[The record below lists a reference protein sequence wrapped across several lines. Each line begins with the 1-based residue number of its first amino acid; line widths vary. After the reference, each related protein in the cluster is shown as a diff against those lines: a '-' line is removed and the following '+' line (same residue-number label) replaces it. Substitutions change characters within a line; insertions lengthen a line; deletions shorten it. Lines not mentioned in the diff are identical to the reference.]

1 MNFRHSTEKLEEIG
15 EPQRAMSYHR
25 GGQAGAVAVSYS
37 TSPMAPHSPSRR
49 YSSGTS
55 GGGTTASA
63 LSSTSKYSTYR
74 STGSSSLLDRP
85 TSFYTSSSSSGLR
98 SNYSEYRRSYCT
110 PGRLV
115 NLVSIPWGI
124 GNQEGSLINP
134 RVCRVNDRSCVS
146 RLTLDFYQCRLTLIL
161 V

>member
-1 MNFRHSTEKLEEIG
+1 MNFRHSTEKLEEIS
-15 EPQRAMSYHR
+15 EPQCTMSYHR

-55 GGGTTASA
+55 GGGTTTSA
-63 LSSTSKYSTYR
+63 LGSSTSKYSSYR
-74 STGSSSLLDRP
+74 STGSSSILDRP

-98 SNYSEYRRSYCT
+98 SNFISSEYRRSYCA

-115 NLVSIPWGI
+115 SRQYSLV
-124 GNQEGSLINP
+124 NP
-134 RVCRVNDRSCVS
+134 RELHQRSPLCIAVYVCLFLSM
-146 RLTLDFYQCRLTLIL
+146 
-161 V
+161 